1 MSKASTP
8 RAIIH
13 KRILDVAREHPNA
26 SIERIAGEVSGATPD
41 LVDRVLDDYGD
52 PAEDDGETLGD
63 ADSPEF
69 PVEELTDR
77 QCEILQTI
85 YENPDASQRTLAGYL
100 GITAPTVS
108 RHLNKIPNW
117 DWDRR
122 LDFGRI
128 VVEHA
133 ESNGHGADEAD
144 ADGPAADELDAD
156 DPDADRTDA
165 DRTDTDAPDA
175 DRTDTDAPDADRTDA
190 DESGREETETDQP
203 EESGGGTDDP
213 DGEGTHGEG
222 TDSEGTDSDEPEPNE
237 RTAATDAAGTD
248 PEEASVAGIDPQTI
262 DRLDERIEGL
272 ERRLDGSDDPRLVLE
287 DPELVQRVIHV
298 CMDADAIDEDE
309 ELRIIEALLT

>member
-8 RAIIH
+8 RAVIH
-13 KRILDVAREHPNA
+13 KRILDVARDQPNA

-52 PAEDDGETLGD
+52 PAEADAEAVGD
-63 ADSPEF
+63 ADDPEF
-69 PVEELTDR
+69 SVEELTDR

-122 LDFGRI
+122 LEFGRV
-128 VVEHA
+128 VVEHV
-133 ESNGHGADEAD
+133 ESNGRGAEETD
-144 ADGPAADELDAD
+144 ADELDAD
-156 DPDADRTDA
+156 EPDGDEVGSAG
-165 DRTDTDAPDA
+165 PDG
-175 DRTDTDAPDADRTDA
+175 DEPD
-190 DESGREETETDQP
+190 SQETETAEPGASD
-203 EESGGGTDDP
+203 SGTDDP
-213 DGEGTHGEG
+213 DGEE
-222 TDSEGTDSDEPEPNE
+222 
-237 RTAATDAAGTD
+237 ATDEEAEADGPEASDARATEEETD
-248 PEEASVAGIDPQTI
+248 ARATEEETGARATEEASVAGIDRRTI

-272 ERRLDGSDDPRLVLE
+272 ERRLDGGEEPRLVLD

-298 CMDADAIDEDE
+298 CMDADAIDEDD